1 MEEPREALDGEA
13 TDLTQRVYNGFFF
26 SQKKRMGIDSF
37 NSDCFR
43 ETTCRLIWN
52 LYRIYHVYSVFLN
65 GRGLV
70 NSHVGWIFVVLDLDS
85 VFYPNKSLM
94 AGH

>member
-1 MEEPREALDGEA
+1 
-13 TDLTQRVYNGFFF
+13 
-26 SQKKRMGIDSF
+26 MGIDSF

-43 ETTCRLIWN
+43 ETTCSLIYRI
-52 LYRIYHVYSVFLN
+52 YRIYHVFSVVFN
-65 GRGLV
+65 GTGLV
-70 NSHVGWIFVVLDLDS
+70 NSHVGWICVVRDLDS